1 MNYIETLKNDLA
13 VLPNGNTFNL
23 KVKLI
28 ERIIASLEKK
38 QLPKY
43 HFPKLQLS
51 ESEITS
57 FMQKNMF
64 LSAPEFEKMSTD
76 LEKFDHD
83 LGELRTYLQ
92 QEFGYWA
99 TITQDFVEQIT
110 IDFPDQS
117 FLELM
122 AGNGFL
128 SKGLRDLGVKT
139 YCTDNLSW
147 SKHDQTGN
155 KLLTEVES
163 LDAISALAKYG
174 NKVDNVIVAWSPDR
188 EEIDVQIL
196 QEMRKLDANFL
207 LIGEFDG
214 ATDSQEFWNQAKLV
228 TDSRIKQINRVY
240 SRYDLVHDQLYLV
253 K

>member
-1 MNYIETLKNDLA
+1 MDYIEILKSDLA
-13 VLPNGNTFNL
+13 VLPNGNMFNL

-28 ERIIASLEKK
+28 ERIVASLENK

-57 FMQKNMF
+57 IMQKNMF
-64 LSAPEFEKMSTD
+64 LSAPEFEEMSNN
-76 LEKFDHD
+76 LGKFDHD
-83 LGELRTYLQ
+83 LGELRTFLQ

-99 TITQDFVEQIT
+99 TITQDFVEQLV

-122 AGNGFL
+122 AGNGYL

-155 KLLTEVES
+155 QLVTEVES

-174 NKVDNVIVAWSPDR
+174 SQVDNVIIAWSPDR
-188 EEIDVQIL
+188 EEIDLQIL
-196 QEMRKLDANFL
+196 QKMRKMDANFL
-207 LIGEFDG
+207 LIGEVDG
-214 ATDSQEFWNQAKLV
+214 ATDSKEFWNEAKLV

-240 SRYDLVHDQLYLV
+240 SHYDLVHDQLYLV